1 MNQQKSST
9 LDVAIIGGGPAGVS
23 ACLELAKTQSGKVAL
38 FESGPELGG
47 IPRTCHVFFGMRDM
61 KRLYSGPAYAK
72 KLDRLARGTSTGI
85 HVNATVMEIVPGENG
100 APHRIQVG
108 SPGDFACYDARTVL
122 LATGCY
128 ESPRDTRLIPGP
140 RPAGLFTTGSLQELV
155 RSYGSKPG
163 KRAIILGT
171 EIVALSC
178 VLTLRHAG
186 TAIAGLV
193 EEDDELQTNPLLAR
207 SMSGALGIPL
217 YTGTSVNTIVG
228 TKRVEGVKLLDHKTQ
243 KIQDVD
249 CDTIILTGKFR
260 AYSPLIDGTV
270 IGYDP
275 ATYGPAVDMNL
286 MTTVPGIFAAGNVLR
301 GAEMHDLCAL
311 EGRRA
316 AQSIVKHLGAEG
328 VKTCEYV
335 TIVAEDPVRY
345 VVPQRIIPEESKSYR
360 SSLFRP
366 GPSIQLSRTIKK
378 CVLEAWSGSQ
388 VIWRKP
394 FSKLIANTRIPL
406 PLDEFNWQR
415 ANREKEVVLKVM
427 AA

>member
-1 MNQQKSST
+1 MDQQKSSI

-72 KLDRLARGTSTGI
+72 KLDRLARGTSTDI
-85 HVNATVMEIVPGENG
+85 HVNATVMEIVPGDNG

-108 SPGDFACYDARTVL
+108 SPEGFACYDARTVL

-128 ESPRDTRLIPGP
+128 ESPRDTRLLPGP
-140 RPAGLFTTGSLQELV
+140 RPAGMFTTGSLQELV
-155 RSYGSKPG
+155 RIYGSKPG
-163 KRAIILGT
+163 KQAIILGS

-193 EEDDELQTNPLLAR
+193 EEDDELQANPLLAN
-207 SMSGALGIPL
+207 SMGGMLAIPL
-217 YTGTSVNTIVG
+217 YTGTSVSAIVG

-243 KIQDVD
+243 KIQEVD

-260 AYSPLIDGTV
+260 AYSPLIDETA

-275 ATYGPAVDMNL
+275 ATYGPAIDMNL

-316 AQSIVKHLGAEG
+316 AQGIVAYLRDEGTKTDRRISIS
-328 VKTCEYV
+328 
-335 TIVAEDPVRY
+335 AEDPVRY
-345 VVPQRIIPEESKSYR
+345 VVPQRILPEETKSYR
-360 SSLFRP
+360 SSLFHP
-366 GPSIQLSRTIKK
+366 GPSIQLSHTVKK
-378 CVLEAWSGSQ
+378 GVLEAWSGSQ

-394 FSKLIANTRIPL
+394 FTGFIGGTRIPL
-406 PLDEFNWQR
+406 PLDEFEWQKADR
-415 ANREKEVVLKVM
+415 KTGVVLKVV
-427 AA
+427 AS

>member
-1 MNQQKSST
+1 MNSQKSST

-23 ACLELAKTQSGKVAL
+23 ACLELAKAQSGKVVL

-47 IPRTCHVFFGMRDM
+47 IPRTCHMFFGMRDM
-61 KRLYSGPAYAK
+61 KRLYSGAAYAK
-72 KLDRLARGTSTGI
+72 KLDRLARSTPTGI
-85 HVNATVMEIVPGENG
+85 HVNATVMKIVPGN
-100 APHRIQVG
+100 PLHRIQVG
-108 SPGDFACYDARTVL
+108 SPEGFTAYDARTVL

-140 RPAGLFTTGSLQELV
+140 RPAGIFTTGSLQELV
-155 RSYGSKPG
+155 RSFGSKPG
-163 KRAIILGT
+163 KRAIILGS

-186 TAIAGLV
+186 TALAGLV

-217 YTGTSVNTIVG
+217 YTGTSVNAIVG
-228 TKRVEGVKLLDHKTQ
+228 TKRVEGVKLLDHRTQ
-243 KIQDVD
+243 KIQEVD

-260 AYSPLIDGTV
+260 AYSPLIDNTA

-275 ATYGPAVDMNL
+275 ATYGPAIDMNL

-316 AQSIVKHLGAEG
+316 AQG
-328 VKTCEYV
+328 
-335 TIVAEDPVRY
+335 IVAYLKHQGAKAGRRISISAQDPVRY
-345 VVPQRIIPEESKSYR
+345 VVPQMILPEETKSYR
-360 SSLFRP
+360 SSLFQP
-366 GPSIQLSRTIKK
+366 GPSIQLSRTVKK
-378 CVLEAWSGSQ
+378 GVLEAWSGSQ
-388 VIWRKP
+388 LIWRKQ
-394 FSKLIANTRIPL
+394 FTGFIGGTRMPL
-406 PLDEFNWQR
+406 PLNEFDWQK
-415 ANREKEVVLKVM
+415 ADHATGVVLKV
-427 AA
+427 AAS